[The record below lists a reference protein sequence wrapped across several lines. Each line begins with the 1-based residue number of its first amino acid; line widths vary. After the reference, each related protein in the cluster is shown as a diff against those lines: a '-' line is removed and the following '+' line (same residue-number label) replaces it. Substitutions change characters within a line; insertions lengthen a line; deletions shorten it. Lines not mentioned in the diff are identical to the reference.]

1 MKKILIFT
9 IIIFVS
15 INKINATNE
24 NKILPILEGEENA
37 KIEILVYESFQKQLL

>member
-15 INKINATNE
+15 ISKINAISE
-24 NKILPILEGEENA
+24 NKILPILEGEEKKVITA
-37 KIEILVYESFQKQLL
+37 YKKRCHCQCW